1 MGFAVTKRQCWKTIA
16 SAENALQ
23 TASPHNV
30 GMRRNE
36 ISVALSETLVCGGM
50 EGVGGDE
57 FSPVRLGRALGA
69 RALGPISAP
78 YGILRCRRE

>member
-36 ISVALSETLVCGGM
+36 ISVALSETLVCGEM
-50 EGVGGDE
+50 ESLDGDE
-57 FSPVRLGRALGA
+57 SSPSSR
-69 RALGPISAP
+69 
-78 YGILRCRRE
+78 